1 LCSASS
7 LISTIAEKYFVGQ
20 YPRGSVR
27 VGRASVQF
35 ETLLKDELAGLI
47 FVGNILVSESD
58 LIQAGT
64 IAIVLDDETIHDVPS
79 QELRRRSTELGQ
91 DRIKAFMMAPVEF
104 EKFRAVM
111 RRREEQAAA

>member
-1 LCSASS
+1 LQRNISSAKIRED
-7 LISTIAEKYFVGQ
+7 LFEW
-20 YPRGSVR
+20 
-27 VGRASVQF
+27 GRATVQF
-35 ETLLKDELAGLI
+35 EAVLKEELAGLI

-91 DRIKAFMMAPVEF
+91 DRIKAFMMAPADF